1 MQWARLFVCCL
12 WTKLWKSVDRCVCVC
27 RLCIPEEGF
36 EDPGRRHP
44 RWGTRKEEKFLLLVS
59 HWPTYLIPPWGLC
72 RRDGL
77 LELHKLCLGSQV
89 GAGFRRTLLSHPG
102 VISTPLPHTPAESMQ
117 PHKALFMP
125 GGWPG
130 APEGGWGRRGGSCTR
145 GQGTSGTHLGRPAT
159 AALCS
164 GLDTR

>member
-1 MQWARLFVCCL
+1 M
-12 WTKLWKSVDRCVCVC
+12 
-27 RLCIPEEGF
+27 
-36 EDPGRRHP
+36 
-44 RWGTRKEEKFLLLVS
+44 GTRKEKFLLPGSQGS
-59 HWPTYLIPPWGLC
+59 HPMRRIYAGRMLC
-72 RRDGL
+72 VGFH
-77 LELHKLCLGSQV
+77 EPCLGSQV

-102 VISTPLPHTPAESMQ
+102 VISTLLPPTPAWPVQ

-130 APEGGWGRRGGSCTR
+130 APEGGRGRRGGSCTH